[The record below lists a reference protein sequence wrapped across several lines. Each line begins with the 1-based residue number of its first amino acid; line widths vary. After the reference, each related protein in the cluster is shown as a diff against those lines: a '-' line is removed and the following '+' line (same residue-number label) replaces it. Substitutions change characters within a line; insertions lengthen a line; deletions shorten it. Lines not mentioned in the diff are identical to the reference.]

1 MKAYDYVRRE
11 VLYNILNEFG
21 IPMKVVRLIKIYLNK
36 GYSNICIGMHMYDVF
51 SIQNGLKQDPLSLLL
66 FNFALV
72 YAIREVQEYQVGM
85 ELNGT
90 HQELLKYWE
99 KHEYHTEI
107 SRSSTRCQ

>member
-72 YAIREVQEYQVGM
+72 YASGKFKKIRTEWNLM
-85 ELNGT
+85 EHIRN
-90 HQELLKYWE
+90 
-99 KHEYHTEI
+99 
-107 SRSSTRCQ
+107 C